1 LQWLKLGQGISSINS
16 SCADPLTSDNQ
27 QMTSTQQPVLWVLD
41 LGNTRLKLARFVDGE
56 FREEHIWLRK
66 EDGQCLQWLL
76 TQQSDGYVLLA
87 TGKGEKI
94 WKKTLGEQAPVWSYE
109 AGMPLPFELNY
120 ETPDTLGVDRLAAV
134 AAAHALYPRTACLII
149 DAGTCITYEY
159 LTAEGTYLGGSISP
173 GLHMRLHAM
182 HEFTGKLP
190 LVPKV
195 LPKGEIGTSTAKAL
209 QNGAL
214 RGALHEI
221 VGIVSAFRQNQ
232 SHCKVL
238 VCGGDMPFL
247 RPHLPDGLVYRPSL
261 VLEGLAKLHTYAI
274 SS

>member
-1 LQWLKLGQGISSINS
+1 MKK
-16 SCADPLTSDNQ
+16 PLPIT
-27 QMTSTQQPVLWVLD
+27 WVLD
-41 LGNTRLKLARFVDGE
+41 LGNTRLKLGRFVAGQL
-56 FREEHIWLRK
+56 REEHIWLRK
-66 EDGQCLQWLL
+66 EDTASLKWLL
-76 TQQSDGYVLLA
+76 TQASDGYVILA
-87 TGKGEKI
+87 TGKGEEI
-94 WKKTLGEQAPVWSYE
+94 WKKALIDKASVWSYSP
-109 AGMPLPFELNY
+109 GTPTPFSIDY
-120 ETPDTLGVDRLAAV
+120 ETPETLGVDRLAAV

-173 GLHMRLHAM
+173 GLRMRLRAM

-221 VGIVSAFRQNQ
+221 SGLVSAFRQNQ
-232 SHCKVL
+232 SHGKVL

-261 VLEGLAKLHTYAI
+261 VLEGLAKLHTYAL